1 MGSWFEERFL
11 VLYNTT
17 SIDLN
22 CLNISTPKSISS
34 SYTQIAYTMLKIF
47 DNEFHLEEPNP
58 FKTLIKMLNYICL
71 IPNNFLT
78 LYACENLNEIYYLPA
93 NI

>member
-1 MGSWFEERFL
+1 
-11 VLYNTT
+11 
-17 SIDLN
+17 
-22 CLNISTPKSISS
+22 
-34 SYTQIAYTMLKIF
+34 MLKIF

-78 LYACENLNEIYYLPA
+78 LYACENLNEIYYLPT